1 MVPQFLTLEQ
11 SHGMA
16 CYQGEIKQA
25 AALLRSAAPDQWQI
39 AFRLEKL
46 ANRIAEGNARKILKE
61 EAVNALAGVQRV
73 GPMLG
78 PNTQERLQD
87 LLEPLVHRMGL
98 AAEIAVAADTRQ
110 QAGARR

>member
-11 SHGMA
+11 SHGVA
-16 CYQGEIKQA
+16 CYQEEMKQA
-25 AALLRSAAPDQWQI
+25 AALLRSVAPEQWQV

-46 ANRIAEGNARKILKE
+46 AKRVAEGNARKILKE

-98 AAEIAVAADTRQ
+98 AADVAVAADMRQ
-110 QAGARR
+110 IGARR